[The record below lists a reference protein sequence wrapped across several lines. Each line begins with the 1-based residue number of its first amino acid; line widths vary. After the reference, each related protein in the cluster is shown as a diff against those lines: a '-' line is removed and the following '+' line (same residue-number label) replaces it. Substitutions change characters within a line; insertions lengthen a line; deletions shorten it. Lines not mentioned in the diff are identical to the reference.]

1 MQKNQAMPLFC
12 SRDIFDLKI
21 LQFDWPGAFRSI
33 PQEPDFSQIWDLCR
47 NIVNNTNFHY
57 RLIQENLFKNV
68 FNILKKKLFLT
79 HFPYFQGKKN
89 CLHKNLALP
98 STTSYGFLTL
108 CLNLE
113 TTNDITPRKTLN
125 TRRDSRTDRP
135 YFRTLSAD
143 HVQK

>member
-21 LQFDWPGAFRSI
+21 LQFDWPGAFRSL

-68 FNILKKKLFLT
+68 FNIFKKKTVFDPFSLFSG
-79 HFPYFQGKKN
+79 QKK
-89 CLHKNLALP
+89 LP
-98 STTSYGFLTL
+98 SQKSGSAIHDF
-108 CLNLE
+108 
-113 TTNDITPRKTLN
+113 IWFSN
-125 TRRDSRTDRP
+125 TMP
-135 YFRTLSAD
+135 KFRNN
-143 HVQK
+143 